1 MLRLQALSHMG
12 RRTMKSKNSCT
23 FRDMYRTMPIEVDY
37 SVYRAVLDSMCNIIL
52 EHVLNRSEGF
62 KMPYGLGFIQVGKY
76 TPKTLNNK
84 SLSVDYKLSK
94 LYDKKIYH
102 LNEHSNGYKFRLYWS
117 KIPRTF
123 PDRYKYQLSLVR
135 QNKRKLAQL
144 IFNKHDYL
152 DINDIQLYKV

>member
-1 MLRLQALSHMG
+1 
-12 RRTMKSKNSCT
+12 MKSKQSCT
-23 FRDMYRTMPIEVDY
+23 FKDIYQTMPIEVSY
-37 SVYRAVLDSMCNIIL
+37 GLYKRVLDEMCNVIL

-76 TPKTLNNK
+76 RPKTLSPQ
-84 SLSVDYKLSK
+84 SLSVDYKTSK
-94 LYDKKIYH
+94 EYDKKIYH
-102 LNEHSNGYKFRLYWS
+102 LNEHSDGYKYRLYWS

-123 PDRYKYQLSLVR
+123 AERYKYQLGFVR

-152 DINDIQLYKV
+152 NIDDIQLYKV

>member
-1 MLRLQALSHMG
+1 MLRWQASNLTDH
-12 RRTMKSKNSCT
+12 RTMKSKNSYT
-23 FRDMYRTMPIEVDY
+23 FRDMYHTMPIDVDY
-37 SVYRAVLDSMCNIIL
+37 SVYRAVLDSMCNVIL

-62 KMPYGLGFIQVGKY
+62 NMPFGLGFIQVGKY
-76 TPKTLNNK
+76 SPKDFNSK
-84 SLSVDYKLSK
+84 SLSVDYKASK
-94 LYDKKIYH
+94 EYNKRIFH
-102 LNEHSNGYKFRLYWS
+102 LNEHSDGYKFRLYWS

-123 PDRYKYQLSLVR
+123 PDRYKYQLAFVR